1 MPRRGISGTAAA
13 PSRAPAAAGAA
24 RAGAGAVLALRG
36 GSGDGAEVCVGTP
49 WRELILPPPG
59 GGPYLATIS
68 GGAMSAFLLM
78 SPVNVKGILSS
89 STQMYSGSLGT
100 SPKRGFLIKSQRV
113 SAGLI
118 ATDGSPGDGTPSAW
132 RTLAQPESART
143 SASHSVRRCFV
154 PRPITAHKIAH
165 TFYSLASHGG
175 APAPRR
181 AAARPAYS
189 LASHGGGLG
198 HRLAS
203 PAAAARPAA
212 PRRAAARPAYS
223 LASHGGGLGHRL
235 ASPAAAARPAAP
247 RRAAAR
253 PARQSSTGGSHGKRC
268 SSAAAGGTR
277 GWRREKRAVP
287 VTAEIH
293 VVSR

>member
-13 PSRAPAAAGAA
+13 PSRAPAAGGAA
-24 RAGAGAVLALRG
+24 RAGAGAVLTVRG

-118 ATDGSPGDGTPSAW
+118 VTDGSPSDGTPSAW
-132 RTLAQPESART
+132 RTVAQPESART

-165 TFYSLASHGG
+165 TLYSFASHGG
-175 APAPRR
+175 APAPAMCCGSPRVFV
-181 AAARPAYS
+181 
-189 LASHGGGLG
+189 
-198 HRLAS
+198 RL
-203 PAAAARPAA
+203 
-212 PRRAAARPAYS
+212 PRRGVGRPIP
-223 LASHGGGLGHRL
+223 
-235 ASPAAAARPAAP
+235 SPPAGAPPSPPP
-247 RRAAAR
+247 RRPR
-253 PARQSSTGGSHGKRC
+253 PPPPSGLA
-268 SSAAAGGTR
+268 
-277 GWRREKRAVP
+277 
-287 VTAEIH
+287 
-293 VVSR
+293 

>member
-1 MPRRGISGTAAA
+1 
-13 PSRAPAAAGAA
+13 
-24 RAGAGAVLALRG
+24 
-36 GSGDGAEVCVGTP
+36 
-49 WRELILPPPG
+49 
-59 GGPYLATIS
+59 
-68 GGAMSAFLLM
+68 MSAFLLM

-118 ATDGSPGDGTPSAW
+118 VTDGSPGDGTPSAW
-132 RTLAQPESART
+132 RTEEQLESART

-165 TFYSLASHGG
+165 TS
-175 APAPRR
+175 
-181 AAARPAYS
+181 
-189 LASHGGGLG
+189 
-198 HRLAS
+198 
-203 PAAAARPAA
+203 
-212 PRRAAARPAYS
+212 
-223 LASHGGGLGHRL
+223 
-235 ASPAAAARPAAP
+235 
-247 RRAAAR
+247 
-253 PARQSSTGGSHGKRC
+253 RQSSTGGSHGKRC
-268 SSAAAGGTR
+268 SSAAAGATR